1 LVNVL
6 VIGSGGREHALSW
19 KLSQSSKVETVYTA
33 PGNGGTKNNVPL
45 DVTDLDG
52 LSEFAQKNNCFT
64 VVGPEDPLAAGIVD
78 KFNELNL
85 KVFGPSQAAA
95 QLESSKIWAKNFMKR
110 NNIPTA
116 RFEIFDDPQKAEEYV
131 KSIDYN
137 VVVKA
142 DGLAAGKGVI
152 VCNSNDEAI
161 SAIHTILVKKTF
173 GDAGNKIIIEER
185 IDGIEASYIALSDG
199 DVALPMASSQ
209 DHKRIFDDDEGPN
222 TGGMGAYS
230 PTPIVTTDL
239 AKKIQEEVIEK
250 TIHAMK
256 NEGISFKGF
265 LYAGIMIK
273 DGKPYVL
280 EYNVRMGDPECQPI
294 TMRMNFDLYDY
305 FVASVDGTLSSMPS
319 LSWKD
324 QFAVCVVLASNGYP
338 GTYST
343 NDEITG
349 FDSISNDTHVF
360 HAGTKK
366 YDGKIFSNGGRVLG
380 VTSLGDSLDSA
391 ISNVYSATEKI
402 IWSNKY
408 CRKDIGKKGLS
419 YFWVWNILSSV
430 IIQFMFMS
438 CSDFGI
444 FLIICFSNTSEIV
457 IVSFFAKNLS

>member
-1 LVNVL
+1 MVNVL

-33 PGNGGTKNNVPL
+33 PGNGGTKNNVPI

-305 FVASVDGTLSSMPS
+305 FVASVDGTLSSMSS

-343 NDEITG
+343 NDEING
-349 FDSISNDTHVF
+349 FDSISNDTHIF

-366 YDGKIFSNGGRVLG
+366 HDGKIFSNGGRVLG

-419 YFWVWNILSSV
+419 YF
-430 IIQFMFMS
+430 
-438 CSDFGI
+438 
-444 FLIICFSNTSEIV
+444 
-457 IVSFFAKNLS
+457 